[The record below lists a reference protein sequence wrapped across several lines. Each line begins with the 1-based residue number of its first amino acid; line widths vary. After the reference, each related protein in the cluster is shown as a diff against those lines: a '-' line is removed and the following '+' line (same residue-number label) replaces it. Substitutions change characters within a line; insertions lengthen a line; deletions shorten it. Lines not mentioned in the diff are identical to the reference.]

1 MAKREGRD
9 VLRYTQDSPTVH
21 TGQKRTIAH
30 RHYLHL
36 RMSQGPLHCDNPD
49 CVFNKEPPVW
59 NGKDLPL
66 TLDQLQQTNFYISP
80 AVLQ

>member
-49 CVFNKEPPVW
+49 CVFNKV
-59 NGKDLPL
+59 
-66 TLDQLQQTNFYISP
+66 
-80 AVLQ
+80 